1 MTDDKEIE
9 FDERAFK
16 TLIIDA
22 VCGVGFP
29 SQILAAECENAGMA
43 VSVSYGQWVWRRERL
58 QRCSIEQLQDLYE
71 GLCVARE
78 ENSPSTLDEARTSSG
93 LILQ

>member
-43 VSVSYGQWVWRRERL
+43 VSVSYGQWV
-58 QRCSIEQLQDLYE
+58 
-71 GLCVARE
+71 
-78 ENSPSTLDEARTSSG
+78 
-93 LILQ
+93 